1 MENKRNKYSIRKFA
15 VGASS
20 ILIGSLLF
28 LNVETVKAAEENNQ
42 SEANTQVQSGNHLGD
57 DEHQNLVNDNINTPV
72 NDDKTQVNDEKDN
85 QATHTSLHKDQ
96 QDTHTKVNDST
107 DKVDPEFNA
116 KDKEQEQDQAE
127 VDPEFNAKDKEKEQD
142 QSEVDPEFNAKDKV
156 KEQDQAEVD
165 PEFNAKDKVKEQ
177 DQSEVDPE
185 FNAKDKVKEQD
196 QAEVD
201 PEFNAKDKVKEQDQ
215 SEVDPEF
222 NAKDKV
228 KEQNQ
233 SEVDPEFNAKDRVKE
248 QDQSEV
254 DPEYNAKDRVK
265 EQNQSEVDPEYN
277 ATDKVKEQDQSEV
290 DPEFNAKD
298 RVKEQ
303 AEVEP
308 EYNAKDKVKEQDQSE
323 VEPEYNA
330 TDKEQ
335 ENHVDYKDAN
345 QNKML
350 ENSQPSLKE
359 RVKNDN
365 NIKEGTSFDKLPNQT
380 ANHDSKQDNENN
392 PDKALNTLKENAV
405 ATPKNQTQQ
414 NVEKANEQP
423 NKAAKQGQY
432 KNQDPIILVHGFNG
446 FTDDNNPAVLAHYW
460 GGDKLNI
467 RQDLESNGYE
477 TYEASVGALS
487 SNYDRAVELYY
498 YIKGGTVDYGAA
510 HAEKYGHERYGKT
523 YEGVYKDWQPG
534 KKVHLV
540 AHSMGGQ
547 TVRQL
552 EELLR
557 NGNQEEIEYQKE
569 HGGEISPLFQGNND
583 NMVNSITTI
592 GTPHNGTHAAD
603 ALGNEALVRQ
613 LAFDYAKF
621 KGNKNSKVDFGF
633 GQWGLKQ
640 REGETYAQYV
650 QRVQNS
656 GLWKTED
663 NGFYD
668 LTREGAA
675 KLNKNTSLNPNIVY
689 KTYTGESTRPTLFG
703 NQKSDV
709 NLFLP
714 FTVTG
719 NVIGKAAE
727 KEWRENDGLVSTIS
741 SQHPFNQAFIEAT
754 DEVKKGVWQVT
765 PIKHGWDHVDF
776 VGQDSTDSNRPTE
789 ELQQFWHNLAEDLV
803 RNEQF
808 DA

>member
-42 SEANTQVQSGNHLGD
+42 SEVDTQVQSGNHLGD
-57 DEHQNLVNDNINTPV
+57 DEHQNLVNDNTNTPV

-96 QDTHTKVNDST
+96 QDTNTKVNDST
-107 DKVDPEFNA
+107 DKVDPEFNEA
-116 KDKEQEQDQAE
+116 DKDKEQDQAE
-127 VDPEFNAKDKEKEQD
+127 VDPEFNAKDKAKEQD
-142 QSEVDPEFNAKDKV
+142 QSEVDPEFNAKDKA
-156 KEQDQAEVD
+156 KEQDQSEVD
-165 PEFNAKDKVKEQ
+165 PEYNAKDKAKEQDQSEVDPEYNAKDKAKEQDQSEVDPEYNAKDKDKEQ

-185 FNAKDKVKEQD
+185 FNAKDK
-196 QAEVD
+196 A
-201 PEFNAKDKVKEQDQ
+201 KEQDQ
-215 SEVDPEF
+215 SEVDSEF
-222 NAKDKV
+222 NAKDK
-228 KEQNQ
+228 
-233 SEVDPEFNAKDRVKE
+233 AKDKAKE

-254 DPEYNAKDRVK
+254 D
-265 EQNQSEVDPEYN
+265 
-277 ATDKVKEQDQSEV
+277 
-290 DPEFNAKD
+290 
-298 RVKEQ
+298 
-303 AEVEP
+303 
-308 EYNAKDKVKEQDQSE
+308 
-323 VEPEYNA
+323 PEYNA

-335 ENHVDYKDAN
+335 ENHVDHKDAN

-350 ENSQPSLKE
+350 ENSQPALNE

-365 NIKEGTSFDKLPNQT
+365 NIKESTSFDKLPNQT
-380 ANHDSKQDNENN
+380 ANHDSEQDDDSN

-446 FTDDNNPAVLAHYW
+446 FTDDINPAVLAHYW

-603 ALGNEALVRQ
+603 ALGNEAIVRQ

-776 VGQDSTDSNRPTE
+776 VGQDSTDSNHPTE

>member
-28 LNVETVKAAEENNQ
+28 LNVETVKAAEENSQ
-42 SEANTQVQSGNHLGD
+42 SEVDTQVQSGNHLGD
-57 DEHQNLVNDNINTPV
+57 DEHQNLVNDNTNTPV

-96 QDTHTKVNDST
+96 QDTNTKVNDST
-107 DKVDPEFNA
+107 DK
-116 KDKEQEQDQAE
+116 
-127 VDPEFNAKDKEKEQD
+127 
-142 QSEVDPEFNAKDKV
+142 VDPEFNAKDKV

-165 PEFNAKDKVKEQ
+165 PEFNAKDKAKEQEQAEVDPEYNATDKEQDQSEADPEFNATEKVKEQ

-185 FNAKDKVKEQD
+185 FNAADKVKEQD

-201 PEFNAKDKVKEQDQ
+201 PEFNAKDKAKEQ
-215 SEVDPEF
+215 
-222 NAKDKV
+222 
-228 KEQNQ
+228 
-233 SEVDPEFNAKDRVKE
+233 
-248 QDQSEV
+248 
-254 DPEYNAKDRVK
+254 
-265 EQNQSEVDPEYN
+265 
-277 ATDKVKEQDQSEV
+277 
-290 DPEFNAKD
+290 
-298 RVKEQ
+298 EQ
-303 AEVEP
+303 AEV
-308 EYNAKDKVKEQDQSE
+308 D
-323 VEPEYNA
+323 PEYNA

-335 ENHVDYKDAN
+335 ENHVDHKDAN

-350 ENSQPSLKE
+350 ENSQPALNE

-365 NIKEGTSFDKLPNQT
+365 NIKESTSFDKLPNQT
-380 ANHDSKQDNENN
+380 ANHDSEQDNENN

-446 FTDDNNPAVLAHYW
+446 FTDDINPAVLAHYW

-776 VGQDSTDSNRPTE
+776 VGQDSTDSNHPTE

>member
-116 KDKEQEQDQAE
+116 KDK
-127 VDPEFNAKDKEKEQD
+127 
-142 QSEVDPEFNAKDKV
+142 V

-228 KEQNQ
+228 KEQDQ
-233 SEVDPEFNAKDRVKE
+233 AEVDPEFNAK
-248 QDQSEV
+248 
-254 DPEYNAKDRVK
+254 
-265 EQNQSEVDPEYN
+265 
-277 ATDKVKEQDQSEV
+277 DKVKEQDQSEV